1 MNTPCWSAWW
11 YKKLLVKCKC
21 TNIAWKWHIIGIM
34 SQIASAP
41 KERSPKCTMLHWPVA
56 LQVPGRISGSNFPP
70 RSQSWTFSVI
80 LYIAT
85 GLGYIGSRYEVCKHS
100 LTHTQTCTQ
109 LHTGSHTHTHTHTHR
124 VIVTPFPIP
133 TTLSHL
139 VRESPHI
146 CKHTYTHLFLPTP
159 IILVI
164 LYLLHTFMCTYC
176 FKASWHFGGGVF
188 ITNHI

>member
-1 MNTPCWSAWW
+1 MHYATLTC
-11 YKKLLVKCKC
+11 
-21 TNIAWKWHIIGIM
+21 
-34 SQIASAP
+34 
-41 KERSPKCTMLHWPVA
+41 RSPSSWSYLWIQFSTSVSIL
-56 LQVPGRISGSNFPP
+56 NFFCNIIYCN
-70 RSQSWTFSVI
+70 RFRVYRQSLWSVH
-80 LYIAT
+80 T
-85 GLGYIGSRYEVCKHS
+85 CKHS

-109 LHTGSHTHTHTHTHR
+109 LHTGSHTHTHTHR
-124 VIVTPFPIP
+124 VTVTPFPIP